1 MSEHWSCSRHVG
13 PHRDGPEAQLVVG
26 QQVTREGKQQ
36 GVLTTGDRAVSLIL
50 RLVIVALVLYA
61 GAYVAFRQTHTEI
74 WDRDRQAY
82 VIFPESY
89 GRPLYYLWR
98 PLSSVETALT
108 GMRHHIGPHR

>member
-1 MSEHWSCSRHVG
+1 MSR
-13 PHRDGPEAQLVVG
+13 
-26 QQVTREGKQQ
+26 
-36 GVLTTGDRAVSLIL
+36 IL

-61 GAYVAFRQTHTEI
+61 GAYVAFRQTRAET
-74 WDRDRQAY
+74 WDRDRQTY

-98 PLSSVETALT
+98 PLAYVDSALT